1 MFDKLSQ
8 IKKLKELES
17 ALSKTEAVVEK
28 NGIKVVI
35 NGKMEIKEIKL
46 TPDIEIEKQGE
57 TVKDCLNE
65 AMRKV
70 QMEAAKKMF

>member
-1 MFDKLSQ
+1 MFDKLNQ

-17 ALSKTEAVVEK
+17 ALSQTEAEVEK
-28 NGIKVVI
+28 DGVKVVV
-35 NGKMEIKEIKL
+35 NGKMEVKSIKL
-46 TPDIEIEKQGE
+46 NPDLPIEKQE
-57 TVKDCLNE
+57 EILKDCFGQ

>member
-1 MFDKLSQ
+1 MFDKLNQ

-17 ALSKTEAVVEK
+17 ALSQTEAIVEK
-28 NGIKVVI
+28 DGVKVVI
-35 NGKMEIKEIKL
+35 NGKMEIKEVKL
-46 TPDIEIEKQGE
+46 SSNIEIEKQGE
-57 TVKDCLNE
+57 TVKNCLNE